1 MTVCLTVAVEAPF
14 RPSHTGWCAS
24 TAAVSADDAILVA
37 RTLAGDRSAFEA
49 LVATHLRRAQALARV
64 VVRDGAAIDDVV
76 QESFIRAYD
85 RLGSLSEPA
94 HFPTWLGTIV
104 RNESVTW
111 LRRNARRGQSLESAH
126 LVAPELTIDS
136 ETDARILRLRAAMTG
151 LSATYREI
159 LALKYE
165 ADLDYQ
171 AIADTLGLSVANV
184 EKKLYRARQA
194 LLEKMKE

>member
-1 MTVCLTVAVEAPF
+1 M
-14 RPSHTGWCAS
+14 
-24 TAAVSADDAILVA
+24 SADDAILVA
-37 RTLAGDRSAFEA
+37 RTLAGDRTAFEA
-49 LVATHLRRAQALARV
+49 LLATHLRRAQALARV
-64 VVRDGAAIDDVV
+64 IVRDSAAIDDVV

-94 HFPTWLGTIV
+94 HFPTWLGTII
-104 RNESVTW
+104 RNEAVTW
-111 LRRNARRGQSLESAH
+111 LRRHARRGQSLDNVEV
-126 LVAPELTIDS
+126 VAPDVASDTEG
-136 ETDARILRLRAAMTG
+136 DARLLRLRTAVTG
-151 LSATYREI
+151 LSPAYREI

-171 AIADTLGLSVANV
+171 QIADTLGLSTANV

>member
-1 MTVCLTVAVEAPF
+1 M
-14 RPSHTGWCAS
+14 
-24 TAAVSADDAILVA
+24 SADDAILVA
-37 RTLAGDRSAFEA
+37 RTLAGDRAAFEA

-64 VVRDGAAIDDVV
+64 VVRDATAVDDVV

-104 RNESVTW
+104 RNEGVTW
-111 LRRNARRGQSLESAH
+111 LRRHARRGQSLESVD
-126 LVAPELTIDS
+126 LVAPEAPVDP
-136 ETDARILRLRAAMTG
+136 EADARLLRLRTAITG
-151 LSATYREI
+151 LSPAYREI

-171 AIADTLGLSVANV
+171 QIAETLGLSIANV

-194 LLEKMKE
+194 LLEKMLAK